1 MGDVLDGDRWEA
13 YFGSIFALTADENGD
28 KPATGS
34 YPVGDVE
41 PLVRARVGHREVD
54 GDRWEAYFGSI
65 FALTADENGDKPAT
79 GSYPVGD
86 VEPLV
91 RARVGHRE
99 AAGRR
104 Q

>member
-1 MGDVLDGDRWEA
+1 ML
-13 YFGSIFALTADENGD
+13 
-28 KPATGS
+28 
-34 YPVGDVE
+34 
-41 PLVRARVGHREVD
+41 D